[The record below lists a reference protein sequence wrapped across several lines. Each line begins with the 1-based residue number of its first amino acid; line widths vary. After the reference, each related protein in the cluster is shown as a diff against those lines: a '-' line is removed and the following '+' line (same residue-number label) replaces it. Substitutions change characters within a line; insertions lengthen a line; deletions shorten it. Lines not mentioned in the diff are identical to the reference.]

1 MTPMANGTMALVLSE
16 MFGALIAGFAGLGVA
31 AWDAGAFAVDSLWV
45 AAGLVG
51 ADSAANLFPHLGQK
65 ATLSGI
71 FSPHLG
77 QNMVFPFVG
86 NVIEPKINFGPV
98 VMLRNIVRDGVG
110 ILDAIELKAEKGF
123 PMSFFDDLQNSIN
136 RGVAGANRTG
146 NTIKLKAQLNEAM
159 KRRQTLAAQLG
170 ASLYEA
176 TKDDPVLRAGREAI
190 YDGIANIDAERAGYQ
205 AEIDRI
211 EAEAQAA
218 QAAAVRY
225 TCPFCGSSVAAS
237 DLFCSGC
244 GKPMTEIE
252 AAITKQRTSGIA
264 TAAASDAS
272 SSATCPQCGAPVN
285 EGDMF
290 CMSCGAKLESAPE
303 PEPEPVVVP
312 EPVVAPEPVVVPDP
326 EPVAVPEPAAAPES
340 AAVPDP
346 EPEPEPIVASAPKSE
361 PIVAPAPVF
370 EPEPVSA
377 PEPEPAAAPA
387 PAFVPE
393 FVPAA
398 VSAQAPAPAS
408 ESAVSLPSNMCPTCG
423 ATNDPEDKFC
433 MHCGTKLR

>member
-1 MTPMANGTMALVLSE
+1 
-16 MFGALIAGFAGLGVA
+16 
-31 AWDAGAFAVDSLWV
+31 
-45 AAGLVG
+45 
-51 ADSAANLFPHLGQK
+51 
-65 ATLSGI
+65 
-71 FSPHLG
+71 
-77 QNMVFPFVG
+77 
-86 NVIEPKINFGPV
+86 
-98 VMLRNIVRDGVG
+98 MLRNIARDGVG
-110 ILDAIELKAEKGF
+110 ILDPSELKAEKGP

-170 ASLYEA
+170 ASLYDA
-176 TKDDPVLRAGREAI
+176 TKDDPTFRAGREAI
-190 YDGIANIDAERAGYQ
+190 YDGIAAIDDERAGYQ

-244 GKPMTEIE
+244 GKPMAEIE
-252 AAITKQRTSGIA
+252 AEITKQRAGGIA
-264 TAAASDAS
+264 TAPASDAS
-272 SSATCPQCGAPVN
+272 NAATCPQCGAPIN

-290 CMSCGAKLESAPE
+290 CMSCGAKLESAPK
-303 PEPEPVVVP
+303 PEPEPKPEPVAAPEPVP
-312 EPVVAPEPVVVPDP
+312 EPEPMPEPVAVSAPVPAPEPVVV
-326 EPVAVPEPAAAPES
+326 S
-340 AAVPDP
+340 DP
-346 EPEPEPIVASAPKSE
+346 EPEPVA
-361 PIVAPAPVF
+361 APAPVF
-370 EPEPVSA
+370 EPEPVGA

-387 PAFVPE
+387 PAFTPE

-398 VSAQAPAPAS
+398 APVQVAAP
-408 ESAVSLPSNMCPTCG
+408 EPEPAVSLPNNTCPTCG
-423 ATNDPEDKFC
+423 APSDPEDKFC

>member
-1 MTPMANGTMALVLSE
+1 
-16 MFGALIAGFAGLGVA
+16 
-31 AWDAGAFAVDSLWV
+31 
-45 AAGLVG
+45 
-51 ADSAANLFPHLGQK
+51 
-65 ATLSGI
+65 
-71 FSPHLG
+71 
-77 QNMVFPFVG
+77 
-86 NVIEPKINFGPV
+86 
-98 VMLRNIVRDGVG
+98 MLRNIARDGVG
-110 ILDAIELKAEKGF
+110 ILDANELKAEKGS

-146 NTIKLKAQLNEAM
+146 NTIKLKAQLSEAM

-170 ASLYEA
+170 ASLYDA
-176 TKDDPVLRAGREAI
+176 TKDDPTFRAGREAI
-190 YDGIANIDAERAGYQ
+190 YDGIAAIDAERAGYQ

-244 GKPMTEIE
+244 GKPMAEIE

-264 TAAASDAS
+264 TAVVPDAS
-272 SSATCPQCGAPVN
+272 SAATCPQCGAPIN

-290 CMSCGAKLESAPE
+290 CMSCGAKLEPASE
-303 PEPEPVVVP
+303 PEPEPVIVL
-312 EPVVAPEPVVVPDP
+312 EPVAAPAPKPVVVPDP
-326 EPVAVPEPAAAPES
+326 EPVAVPEPAAAP
-340 AAVPDP
+340 DP
-346 EPEPEPIVASAPKSE
+346 EPEPEPIVAPAPKSE
-361 PIVAPAPVF
+361 PVSAHASAPVF

-377 PEPEPAAAPA
+377 TEPEPVAAPA
-387 PAFVPE
+387 PAFAPE

-398 VSAQAPAPAS
+398 VPVQAPTPAS
-408 ESAVSLPSNMCPTCG
+408 EPAVSLPNNTCPTCG

>member
-1 MTPMANGTMALVLSE
+1 
-16 MFGALIAGFAGLGVA
+16 
-31 AWDAGAFAVDSLWV
+31 
-45 AAGLVG
+45 
-51 ADSAANLFPHLGQK
+51 
-65 ATLSGI
+65 
-71 FSPHLG
+71 
-77 QNMVFPFVG
+77 
-86 NVIEPKINFGPV
+86 
-98 VMLRNIVRDGVG
+98 MLRNIARDGVG
-110 ILDAIELKAEKGF
+110 ILDASELKAEKGS

-146 NTIKLKAQLNEAM
+146 NTIKLKAQLSEAM

-170 ASLYEA
+170 ASLYDA
-176 TKDDPVLRAGREAI
+176 TKDDPTFRAGREAI
-190 YDGIANIDAERAGYQ
+190 YDGIAAIDAERASYQ

-244 GKPMTEIE
+244 GKPMAEIE

-264 TAAASDAS
+264 SAAASDAS
-272 SSATCPQCGAPVN
+272 SSATCPQCGAPIN
-285 EGDMF
+285 EGDVF
-290 CMSCGAKLESAPE
+290 CMSCGARLESA

-312 EPVVAPEPVVVPDP
+312 EP

>member
-1 MTPMANGTMALVLSE
+1 
-16 MFGALIAGFAGLGVA
+16 
-31 AWDAGAFAVDSLWV
+31 
-45 AAGLVG
+45 
-51 ADSAANLFPHLGQK
+51 
-65 ATLSGI
+65 
-71 FSPHLG
+71 
-77 QNMVFPFVG
+77 
-86 NVIEPKINFGPV
+86 
-98 VMLRNIVRDGVG
+98 
-110 ILDAIELKAEKGF
+110 
-123 PMSFFDDLQNSIN
+123 MSFFDDLQNSIN

-146 NTIKLKAQLNEAM
+146 NTIKLKAQLSEAL

-176 TKDDPVLRAGREAI
+176 TKDDPTFRAGREAI
-190 YDGIANIDAERAGYQ
+190 YDGIAAIDAERAGYQ

-218 QAAAVRY
+218 QTAAVHY
-225 TCPFCGSSVAAS
+225 TCPFCGSTVAAS

-244 GKPMTEIE
+244 GKPMAEIE

-264 TAAASDAS
+264 TATAPDAAPDAS
-272 SSATCPQCGAPVN
+272 SAATCPQCGFFIN

-290 CMSCGAKLESAPE
+290 CMNCGAKLESASE
-303 PEPEPVVVP
+303 PEPEPVHEPEPEPVAVP
-312 EPVVAPEPVVVPDP
+312 EPVATPAPEPVVVPDP
-326 EPVAVPEPAAAPES
+326 EPIAAP
-340 AAVPDP
+340 
-346 EPEPEPIVASAPKSE
+346 APKPE

-377 PEPEPAAAPA
+377 PEPEPVAAPT
-387 PAFVPE
+387 PAFAPE

-398 VSAQAPAPAS
+398 APVQAPAPAP
-408 ESAVSLPSNMCPTCG
+408 EPAVSLPNNTCPTCG